1 MVQSASPGIG
11 LLGSTA
17 LLVSS
22 ITGPGLTTISLMFQ
36 QSGWVLPTVVFILM
50 AFLSGCSALFICEA
64 MSNIRG
70 NERFQ
75 AKVEFTTIAQLYLG
89 KHYHIALQ
97 VLLYFAMQ
105 SVNIASIV
113 ISVQTFDDMFI
124 AIFKRTCGVGF
135 SPAGWTCVTEQT
147 ANNSPF
153 PSGSYYFFTFGLL
166 ATAVLVVPLGFFNL
180 VENVKVQIGSFILLI
195 AILIEWVVSFTYH
208 GLDTSNVPA
217 ISTNSSQVVG
227 TILLNYAFITT
238 IPSWVNDVRRDVSI
252 HTCIWLSLGTSC
264 FFYILIGI
272 TGAMSYSMNGSSNIL
287 DFLRTDGWIAS
298 KVAVY
303 MFPLVALVT
312 SVPVFTIVIRSNLLR
327 GQICGKYLAH
337 FLASGAPWLVVIVL
351 QTSDWL
357 NMFLNWTSLFLQSS
371 VNFVLPFALYFIS
384 KRYEAKVEEPPLPDS
399 AVDRDTFLMY
409 NPEEN
414 RSISIQRTPSTH
426 VPRVANH
433 SKMEYQD
440 DQDVTL
446 VSIAPKNEETT
457 TQPPIIPDII
467 LTDTNILDD
476 QSLPYTSTTVE
487 GNLLQISEN
496 IPHTNNLDESNRA
509 ASTDSV
515 SEENGKHHITF
526 NSSNTAIPL
535 DNEKSGESDYEGYIR
550 KPRSHGPSATLSIE
564 TGYTSSNVRSRRS
577 GSFSPSHSLAIV
589 TVDPSS
595 PSTVRTASVRS
606 ASASPTNPFPIF
618 REVPLNLRFE
628 AFPGLGSVRSF
639 ILAALAFILITLA
652 IVFTIIYNFV
662 LLGQGN
668 NVYGL

>member
-1 MVQSASPGIG
+1 MVQTATPGIG

-89 KHYHIALQ
+89 KHYHLALQ
-97 VLLYFAMQ
+97 VLLYLAMQ

-113 ISVQTFDDMFI
+113 ISVQTLDDMFI
-124 AIFKRTCGVGF
+124 ALFKRTCGVGF
-135 SPAGWTCVTEQT
+135 SPAGWICVTEQT

-153 PSGSYYFFTFGLL
+153 PSGSYFFFTFGFL

-180 VENVKVQIGSFILLI
+180 VENVKVQVGSFILLI
-195 AILIEWVVSFTYH
+195 GILTEWVISFGIH
-208 GLDTSNVPA
+208 GLDPSMVPATSN
-217 ISTNSSQVVG
+217 NSSQVVG
-227 TILLNYAFITT
+227 TVLLNYAFITT
-238 IPSWVNDVRRDVSI
+238 IPSWVNEVRRDVSV
-252 HTCIWLSLGTSC
+252 HTCIWLSLCISC

-287 DFLRTDGWIAS
+287 DYLRTDGSMAS

-327 GQICGKYLAH
+327 GRVCNKYLAH
-337 FLASGAPWLVVIVL
+337 FLASGAPWFIVMLL

-357 NMFLNWTSLFLQSS
+357 NMFLNWTSLFLQST

-384 KRYEAKVEEPPLPDS
+384 KRYEAKIEDPPQHDS
-399 AVDRDTFLMY
+399 AVDHDTFVMY

-426 VPRVANH
+426 ITNH
-433 SKMEYQD
+433 SKVGQPAD
-440 DQDVTL
+440 LDVPTFSL
-446 VSIAPKNEETT
+446 DEKAIDIS
-457 TQPPIIPDII
+457 TQQPVIPDII
-467 LTDTNILDD
+467 LTDTNNSDH
-476 QSLPYTSTTVE
+476 QSLIYTSNIVE
-487 GNLLQISEN
+487 GNFLQIPSN
-496 IPHTNNLDESNRA
+496 IPYANNSSESTKIL
-509 ASTDSV
+509 SKDLGSQE
-515 SEENGKHHITF
+515 SDKHQTF
-526 NSSNTAIPL
+526 FHSSNTASL
-535 DNEKSGESDYEGYIR
+535 DHKENQEESTHEEYV
-550 KPRSHGPSATLSIE
+550 PQTRSRGPSVTLSIE
-564 TGYTSSNVRSRRS
+564 TGYTSSHIRSRRRS
-577 GSFSPSHSLAIV
+577 GSMSPTQSLAII
-589 TVDPSS
+589 TIDPNSPSS
-595 PSTVRTASVRS
+595 LRTTSFLS
-606 ASASPTNPFPIF
+606 ASAPHTNPFPMF
-618 REVPLNLRFE
+618 RDVQLSGRFQ
-628 AFPGLGSVRSF
+628 AFPSLGSVKSF
-639 ILAALAFILITLA
+639 LLAILAFTLITLA
-652 IVFTIIYNFV
+652 VVFTIIYDFV
-662 LLGQGN
+662 LLGEGI
-668 NVYGL
+668 NVYES